1 MPSGPP
7 VRHFVFFRLRQNEF
21 LIELGHKRHRQ
32 PFEDLDTR
40 PDSSRALSI
49 YLLYIYYNRYF
60 QNIITLLLRLV

>member
-49 YLLYIYYNRYF
+49 YLLYIYY
-60 QNIITLLLRLV
+60 I